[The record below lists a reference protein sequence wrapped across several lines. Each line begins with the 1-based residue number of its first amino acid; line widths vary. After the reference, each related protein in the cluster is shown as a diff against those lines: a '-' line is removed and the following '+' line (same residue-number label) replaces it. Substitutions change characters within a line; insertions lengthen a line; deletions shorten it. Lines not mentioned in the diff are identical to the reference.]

1 MGLVL
6 PKQIMLVKSAFQT
19 VFEANFD
26 GISGTS
32 PQTTTGL
39 VIISSGW
46 HKRERPNVLGVVCL

>member
-1 MGLVL
+1 
-6 PKQIMLVKSAFQT
+6 MLVKSAFQT